1 MTRTL
6 KTLFAA
12 ALLAGATAALAA
24 PPTTVTLPAKN
35 GNVTFDHK
43 AHQTQGCKKCHEGA
57 PKKLELTKETA
68 HKLCWSCHAE
78 QQKGPTEKNCT
89 QCHKKA

>member
-1 MTRTL
+1 MTRYL
-6 KTLFAA
+6 KAFFAA

-24 PPTTVTLPAKN
+24 PPATVTLNARN

-43 AHQTQGCKKCHEGA
+43 AHQVQGCKKCHEGA
-57 PKKLELTKETA
+57 PKKLELTKDSA
-68 HKLCWSCHAE
+68 HKLCLSCHTE
-78 QQKGPTEKNCT
+78 LKKGPGEKACT